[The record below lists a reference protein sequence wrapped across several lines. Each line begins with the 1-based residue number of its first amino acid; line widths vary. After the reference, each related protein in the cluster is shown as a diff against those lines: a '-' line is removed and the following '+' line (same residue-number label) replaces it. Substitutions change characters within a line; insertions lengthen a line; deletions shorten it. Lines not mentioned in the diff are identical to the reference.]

1 MLCSVTIDFSS
12 TEPATWLTPRWALLN
27 VSRAS
32 FKVIPITFGIWIFLA
47 FALFTTRSIV
57 VPLETLES
65 PDGLWAIITPSGL
78 LSTDCWV
85 TLPTTKP
92 TSLRRCRACST
103 VKPDKSGTVI
113 SPTPLETTRCMV
125 RCSLTFSPAP
135 GVWEITWPAGTSG
148 FVTSLVDTRKCLSSK
163 IFLATDTCLPTT
175 LGTSTVVLLQ
185 KLP

>member
-1 MLCSVTIDFSS
+1 MTTDFSS
-12 TEPATWLTPRWALLN
+12 TEPATWFTPKWALLK
-27 VSRAS
+27 VLRAS
-32 FKVIPITFGIWIFLA
+32 FNVIPTRLGTFTFLA

-65 PDGLWAIITPSGL
+65 PEGLWAITTPSFL
-78 LSTDCWV
+78 PSTDCWV
-85 TLPTTKP
+85 ILPTTKP
-92 TSLRRCRACST
+92 TSLSLWRAWST
-103 VKPDKSGTVI
+103 VKSDKSGTVI
-113 SPTPLETTRCMV
+113 SPTPLETTRWIV

-135 GVWEITWPAGTSG
+135 GVCEMTCPAGTSG

>member
-1 MLCSVTIDFSS
+1 MLCSITTDFSS
-12 TEPATWLTPRWALLN
+12 TDPDTWFTPSWILLN

-32 FKVIPITFGIWIFLA
+32 FNVIPTRLGTLTFLA

-57 VPLETLES
+57 VPLDTLES
-65 PDGLWAIITPSGL
+65 PEGLWAMITPSFL
-78 LSTDCWV
+78 PSTDCCV
-85 TLPTTKP
+85 IFPTTKP
-92 TSLRRCRACST
+92 KSLSRWRAWST
-103 VKPDKSGTVI
+103 VKSVKSGTVI
-113 SPTPLETTRCMV
+113 SPTPLETTRWIV

-163 IFLATDTCLPTT
+163 IFFATETCLPTT